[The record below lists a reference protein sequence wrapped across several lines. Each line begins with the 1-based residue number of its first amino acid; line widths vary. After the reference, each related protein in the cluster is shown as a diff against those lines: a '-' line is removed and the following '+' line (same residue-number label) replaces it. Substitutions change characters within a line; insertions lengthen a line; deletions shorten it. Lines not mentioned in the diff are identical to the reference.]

1 MVRLTESELH
11 RIIKESVNKILKEG
25 IKSTDDDN
33 IVPEDLAIKYGFRLD
48 YSGFPN
54 GLELW
59 RKTINKLEAS
69 EYLRVLGISEF
80 TSWRVAGADKL
91 GVRITV
97 QPKPKQQQKQY
108 DYM

>member
-1 MVRLTESELH
+1 MVRLTESDLH

-25 IKSTDDDN
+25 MKSTDENN
-33 IVPEDLAIKYGFRLD
+33 IVPEDLAIKYGFKLD

-59 RKTINKLEAS
+59 RKTIYKFEAG
-69 EYLRVLGISEF
+69 EYLRVLGIREF
-80 TSWRVAGADKL
+80 TSWHVVGKDKL
-91 GVRITV
+91 GIRITV

-108 DYM
+108 GYM